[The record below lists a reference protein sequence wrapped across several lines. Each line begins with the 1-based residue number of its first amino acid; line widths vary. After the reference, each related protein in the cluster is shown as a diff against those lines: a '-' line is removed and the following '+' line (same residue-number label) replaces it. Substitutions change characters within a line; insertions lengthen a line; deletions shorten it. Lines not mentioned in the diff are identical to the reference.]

1 MSYNAVTGA
10 CAQQTATTAA
20 NLFIKVLEVEVHEK
34 TLCHTLE
41 MLALWGAKFYNE
53 IPKNVID
60 AFKVSHFTA
69 TPQQIFTTK
78 FLFRMA

>member
-10 CAQQTATTAA
+10 GLQQAATTAA

-34 TLCHTLE
+34 TLCHTLD

-53 IPKNVID
+53 VPKNLVD
-60 AFKVSHFTA
+60 AFKVKKRTK
-69 TPQQIFTTK
+69 QLITK
-78 FLFRMA
+78 FPWCI